1 MASVNELKERM
12 RLMKEGRRIIRL
24 EQNFVRKVVKE
35 RFGKTL
41 YNLETLEEYEGA
53 LLAGGRNLGPWLLF
67 RWHSKGCLTRK
78 ILRAILIG
86 VWNGAELPEDQL
98 GPKQWIA
105 FFRQAG
111 YLTDCNKPRPTAPL
125 QIYRGCSQRMVKRMS
140 WTTRLET
147 ARFFVEYRRE
157 RYGAREGFV
166 YSAKVAPAGVLATSY
181 RERPGEDEVIVD
193 PSFLSSIQIESK

>member
-1 MASVNELKERM
+1 
-12 RLMKEGRRIIRL
+12 MKEGRRIIRL
-24 EQNFVRKVVKE
+24 EQNFVRKVVKG

-125 QIYRGCSQRMVKRMS
+125 QILSRLFSANGEAYVMDHASRNCALLCGVSSGALRSARGL
-140 WTTRLET
+140 RLFCQS
-147 ARFFVEYRRE
+147 RSCR
-157 RYGAREGFV
+157 
-166 YSAKVAPAGVLATSY
+166 SACDQLSRA
-181 RERPGEDEVIVD
+181 PGEDEVIVD